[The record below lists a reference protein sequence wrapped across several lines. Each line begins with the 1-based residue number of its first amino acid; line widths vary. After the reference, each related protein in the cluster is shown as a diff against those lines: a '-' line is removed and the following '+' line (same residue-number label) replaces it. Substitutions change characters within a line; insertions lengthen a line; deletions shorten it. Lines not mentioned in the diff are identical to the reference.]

1 MLRAAPVNGPL
12 CMQYNLPLKPMMSQE
27 NCLEKGEEMNGKR
40 SMWLG
45 CSPVVKKS
53 SPNSLS
59 GAIHA
64 FSSVSKDKI
73 LFIVHHH
80 HNTAERQGILTLISS
95 ICLALFK
102 LLRRT
107 RGILVHE
114 RSCRLLIMDK
124 WGFMIEGAAFSR
136 YALSLSCLQHLFL
149 GNMIFDEI
157 AQPTQ
162 GA

>member
-1 MLRAAPVNGPL
+1 MGCNGKRKEKVMLRAAPVNGPL
-12 CMQYNLPLKPMMSQE
+12 CMQYNLLLKPMMSQE

-64 FSSVSKDKI
+64 FSSDSKDKI
-73 LFIVHHH
+73 LFIVHH
-80 HNTAERQGILTLISS
+80 HNTAERQGILTLISLS
-95 ICLALFK
+95 CSELFK
-102 LLRRT
+102 LLCRT

-124 WGFMIEGAAFSR
+124 WGFMIGCGIFALRAFS
-136 YALSLSCLQHLFL
+136 
-149 GNMIFDEI
+149 
-157 AQPTQ
+157 
-162 GA
+162 